1 MNMSSRSRVPAAR
14 ILNAPRCP
22 STLGWCRLM
31 VRKPLC
37 SGAEWSL
44 RHESLPEVPGS
55 ASRTTRPGAGFP
67 KVENGGCKRKCRS
80 EEHTSELQSRPHLVC
95 RLLLEKKKKKQKT
108 NIKKK

>member
-67 KVENGGCKRKCRS
+67 KVENRS
-80 EEHTSELQSRPHLVC
+80 EEHTSELQSRENLVC

-108 NIKKK
+108 IMRDKISTP